1 MPTTLQPSPSS
12 PVARAIH
19 DHWRVFI
26 AEGIVLVL
34 LGLAAIA
41 VPLLA
46 GVTVTV
52 FLGWIF
58 LLAGVFG
65 LIATWRA
72 RGAPGFGWALVSGIA
87 AIIAGVLLL
96 WDPLA
101 GLVSLTWLLTAYFI
115 VDGIFMIVLAIAHR
129 SELTG
134 RWEWILVNGI
144 IDLVLA
150 AVIIAGLPGTFA
162 WALGLIVGIDFV
174 YGGMALVVMAL
185 AARKSA

>member
-1 MPTTLQPSPSS
+1 MPTTLQPTPSS

-26 AEGIVLVL
+26 AEGVVLIL
-34 LGLAAIA
+34 LGFAAIA

-58 LLAGVFG
+58 LFAGVLS

-72 RGAPGFGWALVSGIA
+72 HGAPGFGWALVSGIA
-87 AIIAGVLLL
+87 AIVAGVLLL
-96 WDPLA
+96 WNPLA
-101 GLVSLTWLLTAYFI
+101 GLVSLTSLLTAYFI

-129 SELTG
+129 SELSG
-134 RWEWILVNGI
+134 RWEWILINGI
-144 IDLVLA
+144 IDLILA
-150 AVIIAGLPGTFA
+150 AVIIAGLPGTLA
-162 WALGLIVGIDFV
+162 WALGLIVGIDLV
-174 YGGMALVVMAL
+174 YGGTALVALAL